1 MHTSKKLRTTAGA
14 ALIAFGLSL
23 AGPTAVASAD
33 PWVPGSGPLHPIRH
47 YAADLTH
54 PFWALRHPLRALTP

>member
-1 MHTSKKLRTTAGA
+1 MQVRTVA
-14 ALIAFGLSL
+14 AAAAVAFGLSVG
-23 AGPTAVASAD
+23 APAIASAD

-54 PFWALRHPLRALTP
+54 PFWAMRHPIRAMIP